1 MHFLA
6 PLGFLAL
13 LLAAPIVLLYMLRLR
28 RQNVTVPS
36 ILLWKAVLADRHANR
51 PWQKL
56 RRNWLLFLQLLILL
70 TLAVALAR
78 PAVPTPVTLRGQVI
92 LLLDVSASMQAEL
105 DHGTRFDA
113 ALRAVRELADTLS
126 PADRVSLIAVGP
138 TPRLLLQGGD
148 EGDLR
153 RALDELAAGRIGAVD
168 VRIPFDGPADWRGAA
183 ALAAGLAA
191 GDDVTTLIVTDAATD
206 TALPALPG
214 EAQLLTIGDS
224 VANVGIVAFAL
235 RRTAEGM
242 AALVRL
248 RNAGPEATR
257 TVTLYAD
264 DVPVERRTLLL
275 PEDGDVALTF
285 PSVSV
290 AGWAEVRLEESDAF
304 ALDNRAWVA
313 LSNVGSGRVLLL
325 TPGNR
330 FLAQSLQVL
339 PDLSVTQAALSEPQ
353 SAITETTQP
362 YDLLVVDGPVTT
374 TLLPVNQWLIA
385 PGPGT
390 LCGEPGALVTPTLGV
405 RGQWSHA
412 LLQYVE
418 WEDIHISRMRRFTP
432 PADAEVLLETA
443 TGPLLWVVERPAQR
457 VACLAF
463 DLHDSDFPLRLAFP
477 ILTANLVGW
486 LLPQTSVE
494 PVLPLPSGYPWVP
507 LLPSSAT
514 KATLITPDGDRE
526 ALSLDAPQVTLSAA
540 GLYRIESGTE
550 GGGVASQFVALA
562 LLNAAESDLR
572 ARDVSVAGKV
582 ISPVVGETAGW
593 RDVSR
598 WPIAL
603 ALILLLV
610 EAVWWW
616 RPTFRRRASENRS
629 PAARFWPV
637 LAGFWRRSVAR
648 LSFAH
653 ILRFLLLAALLLA
666 LLGVRW
672 SRRTRDLSL
681 VFLLDRSAS
690 TRSAWD
696 AQVAFVNESL
706 SRKAAGDRAA
716 IVVFGSDAW
725 VDHPMAPLDELASVA
740 TLPRADATDIEEAV
754 RLGVAL
760 IPDGAPGRLV
770 LLSDG
775 LETSGKAAW
784 ALREAGARN
793 VELLVAQSGSG
804 APGAEVWVSDLQLPA
819 RVYPGDR
826 VPVAVEV
833 RGNTSQP
840 VVLAWSAAGQSGQGS
855 LDLVEGSGTWLQA
868 SWAFSFEATEAGFV
882 PLRVCLDASEDTFV
896 QNNCADGWVLVEG
909 TPRVLVVGTP
919 ENRQALVQAL
929 EQSGLN
935 VETVL
940 PGEFPLAVQGLLGY
954 AGVVVVNTPARDF
967 SSQSLVALRDFV
979 RDVGGGLVAVGG
991 PESYGVGGWS
1001 NTPLEEALPVEMRVQ
1016 DPERFPPMAMVVV
1029 IDKSGSMS
1037 ANEGGVAK
1045 IQLAAEAAIRV
1056 AEMLN
1061 DADILAVVAYDDR
1074 PADTYGPV
1082 PMAQREALISSL
1094 RRLQA
1099 GGGGIYVRE
1108 SLQYADSLLQRAEL
1122 SPDVQRH
1129 VLLLAD
1135 GSDSEHQEDVI
1146 SMVSEW
1152 VKSGTTFSAV
1162 SIGNGSDVEFLRRV
1176 AGTGQGRFYLTEL
1189 AADLPAI
1196 FSEETARAKRSYIVE
1211 ETFYPLPV
1219 SSWAPVASLAA
1230 VPPLHGYVASTPKST
1245 AQVVWRASQQDPL
1258 LAVWQFGLGRSVAWT
1273 SDATGQWAAG
1283 WVSWDEFS
1291 RFWGAVVRDV
1301 LLSPSDA
1308 GLALRV
1314 IPQGNRGHILVDVL
1328 AAEGGYADGL
1338 LLGAQIA
1345 EPGAN
1350 TEPQTVP
1357 LYQTAPGRY
1366 EGEFEA
1372 TAQRGVA
1379 LLRLYGDR
1387 TLVAG
1392 WAPPASEEYVP
1403 GDAAAAVAQLAAQGG
1418 GQVIADTTG
1427 VFAHTLRGRE
1437 SGQLLAPWLLLLAVC
1452 MWPVDIAWRR
1462 LSLSRADVLRVI
1474 AIVQAWIRR
1483 RRVAPV
1489 VTAPESPTL
1498 AATVIRR
1505 RQPRESQVRRSP
1517 PVPGED
1523 GVILSSSPQQLTK
1536 PQTPPPVEP
1545 QPKPPA
1551 TETDASDSLA
1561 ARLKRRLRE

>member
-13 LLAAPIVLLYMLRLR
+13 LLAAPIILLYMLRLR

-70 TLAVALAR
+70 TLVLALAR
-78 PAVPTPVTLRGQVI
+78 PAVPTPVALHGQVI
-92 LLLDVSASMQAEL
+92 LLFDVSASMQAEL
-105 DHGTRFDA
+105 EHGTRFEA

-126 PADRVSLIAVGP
+126 PADQVSLIAVGP

-153 RALDELAAGRIGAVD
+153 RVLDELAEGRVGEVD
-168 VRIPFDGPADWRGAA
+168 FRAPFDGPADWQRAA
-183 ALAAGLAA
+183 ALAAGLTA
-191 GDDVTTLIVTDAATD
+191 GDDVTTLIVTDGAID

-214 EAQLLTIGDS
+214 EAQLLTVGDAS
-224 VANVGIVAFAL
+224 ANVGIVAFAL
-235 RRTAEGM
+235 RRTGEGLS
-242 AALVRL
+242 ALVRL
-248 RNAGPEATR
+248 RNAGPETTR

-290 AGWAEVRLEESDAF
+290 SGQAEARMEESDAF
-304 ALDNRAWVA
+304 ALDDRAWVA
-313 LSNVGSGRVLLL
+313 LSNASSGRVLLL
-325 TPGNR
+325 SSGNR
-330 FLAQSLQVL
+330 FLAQSLRIL
-339 PDLSVTQAALSEPQ
+339 PDLSLTQAALNEPQ
-353 SAITETTQP
+353 AAMTDTTQL
-362 YDLLVVDGPVTT
+362 YGLLVVDGPVTT
-374 TLLPVNQWLIA
+374 TLPPINQWLIA

-390 LCGEPGALVTPTLGV
+390 LCGDPGILVTPTLGV
-405 RGQWSHA
+405 RGQWTHA

-418 WEDIHISRMRRFTP
+418 WKDVHISQMRRYTP

-443 TGPLLWVVERPAQR
+443 SGPLLWVVERPAQR

-463 DLHDSDFPLRLAFP
+463 DLHDSDLPLRLAFP
-477 ILTANLVGW
+477 ILTSNLVGW

-494 PVLPLPSGYPWVP
+494 PVLPLPSGYPWAP
-507 LLPSSAT
+507 TLPSGAT
-514 KATLITPDGDRE
+514 KATLITPDGERE
-526 ALSLDAPQVTLSAA
+526 ALSLDALQVNRHAA
-540 GLYRIESGTE
+540 GLYRIESRTE
-550 GGGVASQFVALA
+550 AGLTSQFVALA
-562 LLNAAESDLR
+562 LLDTAESDLR
-572 ARDVSVAGKV
+572 VRDVSVAGQ
-582 ISPVVGETAGW
+582 ILPSAVGETVGW

-603 ALILLLV
+603 ALLLLLV

-616 RPTFRRRASENRS
+616 RPFFGNRL
-629 PAARFWPV
+629 PGNRQRAARPV
-637 LAGFWRRSVAR
+637 QALADFWRGLASR

-653 ILRFLLLAALLLA
+653 LLRLLIVTGLLLA

-696 AQVAFVNESL
+696 AQIAFVNESL
-706 SRKAAGDRAA
+706 SRKGPGDRAA
-716 IVVFGSDAW
+716 VVAFGGDAW
-725 VDHPMAPLDELASVA
+725 VDHPLSPLDELASVA

-775 LETSGKAAW
+775 LETAGKAAW
-784 ALREAGARN
+784 ALREAGMRN
-793 VELLVAQSGSG
+793 VELLVAQSGTG
-804 APGAEVWVSDLQLPA
+804 APGPEAWISDLQLPA

-833 RGNTSQP
+833 RGNTAQP
-840 VVLAWSAAGQSGQGS
+840 VALSWSAAGQSGQGA
-855 LDLVEGSGTWLQA
+855 LDLAESQGAWLQA
-868 SWAFSFEATEAGFV
+868 SWAFSFKAVEAGFV
-882 PLRVCLDASEDTFV
+882 PLRVCLDAADDTFL

-909 TPRVLVVGTP
+909 APRVLVVGSP
-919 ENRQALVQAL
+919 EDRQALVRAL
-929 EQSGLN
+929 AQSGLT
-935 VETVL
+935 VETAL
-940 PGEFPLAVQGLLGY
+940 PGELPLSVQGLLGY
-954 AGVVVVNTPARDF
+954 AGVVVVNTPAREF
-967 SSQSLVALRDFV
+967 SSQSLKALRDFV

-1037 ANEGGVAK
+1037 MSEGGVTK
-1045 IQLAAEAAIRV
+1045 IKLAAEAAIRV

-1061 DADILAVVAYDDR
+1061 DTDILAVVAYDDR
-1074 PADTYGPV
+1074 PADTIGPV
-1082 PMAQREALISSL
+1082 TMAQRESVISSL

-1108 SLQYADSLLQRAEL
+1108 SLEYAESLLRQANL
-1122 SPDVQRH
+1122 SPDTQRH

-1135 GSDSEHQEDVI
+1135 GSDSEHQENVL
-1146 SMVSEW
+1146 SMVAGW
-1152 VKSGTTFSAV
+1152 VDGKTTISVV
-1162 SIGNGSDVEFLRRV
+1162 SIGSGTDVAFLRQV
-1176 AGTGQGRFYLTEL
+1176 AETGQGRFYLTEQ
-1189 AADLPAI
+1189 AVDLPAI

-1211 ETFYPLPV
+1211 KTFYPLPV
-1219 SSWAPVASLAA
+1219 SLWGPVASLET
-1230 VPPLHGYVASTPKST
+1230 VPPLHGYVASTAKAT
-1245 AQVVWRASQQDPL
+1245 AQVVWRASEQDPL

-1283 WVSWDEFS
+1283 WVSWDQFS

-1314 IPQGNRGHILVDVL
+1314 TPQGDRAHIIVDAL

-1338 LLGAQIA
+1338 LLGAQVA
-1345 EPGAN
+1345 EPGVN
-1350 TEPQTVP
+1350 TEPQLIP
-1357 LYQTAPGRY
+1357 LHQTAPGRY
-1366 EGEFEA
+1366 EGDFEA
-1372 TAQRGVA
+1372 AAQRGVA

-1392 WAPPASEEYVP
+1392 WAPPASEEYLP
-1403 GDAAAAVAQLAAQGG
+1403 GDATTAVAQLAAQGG
-1418 GQVIADTTG
+1418 GQVIADTAG

-1437 SGQLLAPWLLLLAVC
+1437 TGQLLAPWLLLLVVLV
-1452 MWPVDIAWRR
+1452 WPVDIAWRR
-1462 LSLSRADVLRVI
+1462 LSLSRADVLWVI
-1474 AIVQAWIRR
+1474 AVVQAWIRR

-1489 VTAPESPTL
+1489 ATAPEPPTL

-1505 RQPRESQVRRSP
+1505 RQPDGT
-1517 PVPGED
+1517 PGQRQRQAPD
-1523 GVILSSSPQQLTK
+1523 DTSVMLPTAPQ
-1536 PQTPPPVEP
+1536 PPPAAP
-1545 QPKPPA
+1545 PPA
-1551 TETDASDSLA
+1551 PAPPSPATPSKPEADTADSLA